1 MHGES
6 RKTSGTGP
14 RQRAA
19 RDDSPPTLK
28 KTFMLAPADAEVVTD
43 FPGNPRQV
51 TIPRVQFNC
60 GTTLES
66 PCFWF
71 AAGMLSAFAILYFL
85 RK

>member
-1 MHGES
+1 M
-6 RKTSGTGP
+6 
-14 RQRAA
+14 AA
-19 RDDSPPTLK
+19 GDATVVDDLPAGIKPT
-28 KTFMLAPADAEVVTD
+28 
-43 FPGNPRQV
+43 QI

-85 RK
+85 RKN

>member
-1 MHGES
+1 MPAGE
-6 RKTSGTGP
+6 T
-14 RQRAA
+14 
-19 RDDSPPTLK
+19 
-28 KTFMLAPADAEVVTD
+28 EVVENL
-43 FPGNPRQV
+43 PNGARQV

-85 RK
+85 NRTK

>member
-1 MHGES
+1 MAGVAE
-6 RKTSGTGP
+6 T
-14 RQRAA
+14 
-19 RDDSPPTLK
+19 
-28 KTFMLAPADAEVVTD
+28 EVVNNL
-43 FPGNPRQV
+43 PGDMRQV

-85 RK
+85 KKN